1 MYKVVGCPRCR
12 HLQITSS
19 NSTLRCRYCG
29 KTTSVDK
36 LQIYYSSSKH
46 SEALDALY
54 DLQRKYATVEA
65 NATENR

>member
-46 SEALDALY
+46 GETLNALY
-54 DLQRKYATVEA
+54 DLQRKYAT
-65 NATENR
+65 ENR